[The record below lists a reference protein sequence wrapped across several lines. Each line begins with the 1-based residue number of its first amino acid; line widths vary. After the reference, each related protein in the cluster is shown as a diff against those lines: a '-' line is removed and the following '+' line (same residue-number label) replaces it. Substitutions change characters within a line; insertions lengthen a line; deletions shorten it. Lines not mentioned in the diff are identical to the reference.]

1 MLSVVEDKH
10 YADLSGTVTTQRRVR
25 IYPVVEAVA
34 VDAGSGSFESMRT
47 LAPPVGR
54 GWEYTAGQGWDF
66 AAELETLPELLAE
79 KVASPSV
86 EAGTYDLVIDPSN
99 LWLTIHESVGHA
111 TELDRALGYE
121 AAYAGTSFATFDKL
135 GTLRYGSP
143 VMHVVGD
150 RTTPHGLASV
160 GYDDEGVAAQ
170 SFDIVRDGVLV
181 GYQLDRRMAAENGLG
196 RSNGC
201 AFADSPL
208 HVPIQRMANVSLQ
221 PAPGPGPGPSTEELL
236 SGVDRGIYV
245 VGDKSWSID
254 MQRYNFQFTGQRFY
268 KIEHGRLAGQCK
280 DVAYQAQTTE
290 FWGALEAVGGRD
302 TYVLG
307 GAFNCGKAQPGQ
319 VASVSHGCPGGVVP
333 ADQRPERP
341 GRVVPVTPTRP
352 LASPASAVAPADETR
367 ARPPRRRA
375 RALAASGAEGCV
387 VIIEELSEAEVR
399 FANNTTTTN
408 GVRRNRRVAVVSF
421 RVVAS
426 GSAAASTA
434 GEGPTAVGVAS
445 ASGALDI
452 EELVRASE
460 AEATGAAPAEDAAA
474 LVDAKRAQQRGDF
487 DDPAGADLA
496 GRARLGHRRARGRL
510 RAGPRRRQPA
520 GGVRHP
526 RRGDD
531 VPGIEYRGAAPPRP
545 AGGHH
550 GARRPE
556 RRRLA
561 FGVVG
566 RSHGVV
572 R

>member
-1 MLSVVEDKH
+1 LAGLPLQEVRSAALERARALGCSHAEVRVERIRSQFVALRDGRVETTVDDTEIGVGLHVVREGSIGFAATVELNAEAAAGLADDAVNLAAQTSAALGTRVEMAEEPSHGEVRWSSPYEVDPTAVPLADKVALLEDWSRRLMASDRVDHVAARVLAVVEDKH

-34 VDAGSGSFESMRT
+34 VDAESGSFESMRT
-47 LAPPVGR
+47 IAPPVGR
-54 GWEYTAGQGWDF
+54 GWEYTSGRGWDWD
-66 AAELETLPELLAE
+66 AELDTIPSLLAE
-79 KVASPSV
+79 KVASPTV

-160 GYDDEGVAAQ
+160 GYDDEGVESQ

-181 GYQLDRRMAAENGLG
+181 GYQLDRRMAAENGFA

-221 PAPGPGPGPSTEELL
+221 PAPGDGPSTEELL

-268 KIEHGRLAGQCK
+268 KVEHGRLAGQCK

-290 FWGALEAVGGRD
+290 FWGSLEAVGGRA

-307 GAFNCGKAQPGQ
+307 GAFNCGKGQPGQ
-319 VASVSHGCPGGVVP
+319 VAPVSHGCPSALFRGI
-333 ADQRPERP
+333 
-341 GRVVPVTPTRP
+341 RV
-352 LASPASAVAPADETR
+352 LN
-367 ARPPRRRA
+367 A
-375 RALAASGAEGCV
+375 RAEAS
-387 VIIEELSEAEVR
+387 R
-399 FANNTTTTN
+399 
-408 GVRRNRRVAVVSF
+408 
-421 RVVAS
+421 
-426 GSAAASTA
+426 
-434 GEGPTAVGVAS
+434 
-445 ASGALDI
+445 
-452 EELVRASE
+452 
-460 AEATGAAPAEDAAA
+460 
-474 LVDAKRAQQRGDF
+474 
-487 DDPAGADLA
+487 
-496 GRARLGHRRARGRL
+496 
-510 RAGPRRRQPA
+510 
-520 GGVRHP
+520 
-526 RRGDD
+526 
-531 VPGIEYRGAAPPRP
+531 
-545 AGGHH
+545 
-550 GARRPE
+550 
-556 RRRLA
+556 
-561 FGVVG
+561 
-566 RSHGVV
+566 
-572 R
+572 